1 MDCRLEHSISQPSNY
16 EMDSLKE
23 FMKPKTFHKL
33 SYLANGFWIVIGI
46 ILLAIFV
53 DIHIAESRFDFKCAA
68 KSDEKDVIQGKCFDQ
83 YQQRNNLGIPVY
95 AFVLINFFLIAIV
108 TFAYSLLVE
117 SRVDQNLS
125 DRRNPDSVEGQ
136 PATPSKRIFKAYFI
150 QLTARLCLLIALI
163 LLPTL
168 LLYPRKFPSNFE
180 CHLGREGN
188 DTATPS
194 AANITETRTYE
205 CHNARAAKKTFW
217 TQYATT
223 VVNGTFAVF
232 VLIEIIWIL
241 SRAIKRKEFMEDPTF
256 VKDHLGQVSRQDEM
270 DHERN
275 QQTSQELQQRESDQ
289 LQSQLQVFVRSLK
302 DSVIKH
308 TEHLTDLVAPLRPK
322 PGERDKN
329 VKPNDLK
336 LDEIYVNLVLHKD
349 RVEYHFTEDR
359 QEQLK
364 LYPQPN
370 DRSKLVRVEEI
381 MDSLHKKVL
390 VVGRPGIGKTIICTK
405 IFRNWASDIVSNQA
419 QNVKMHYDVAFLL
432 KFRRLNFDTNFELNL
447 SELLRDHSE
456 YPTEECLNDEVW
468 NYIVKNPTKVLLI
481 FDGLDEFAANS
492 DIAGD
497 YKNTVLEEK
506 MPLHALYNKIASGKL
521 LNGAKV
527 ITTTRPNAVECVQH
541 LKFDRTFEI
550 VGFSSEQVED
560 YVVKF
565 TKPDERAR
573 ESIWQHISA
582 NINLFSLCYIPVN
595 CFIICSCLLLLH
607 SGGFS
612 LPTKLTE
619 IYKIA
624 IKFFFFR
631 HNPKYRSDLRYA
643 KRYSTEPFHKIPSD
657 VQEAF
662 KKLGKIA
669 FNGIKESRLIF
680 GSSEVKGL
688 ENCGLLHQLP
698 DKPGATPI
706 ETREEQFCFL
716 HLTIQEFLAAKHLTD
731 TMNDKELRKFV
742 ANHIKD
748 GKWHMVMQFVAGLL
762 GDRTEPPTDMFTDLL
777 PESTEEKKEW
787 WLTMMA
793 DEDSEPRTLTCWPAE
808 GDKHLAVRICNCLN
822 EMLKVD
828 DSAKV
833 KNSGVQAKLGKIGF
847 NAVDF
852 SECSLAPVDCAAI
865 VHVLQHV
872 DAGILR
878 MNLYDNNIGDLGCT
892 EIQKFIVNSDHSK
905 SNYKLN
911 SLNLRANGIT
921 DAGVKHL
928 AEALTNNNCKI
939 KTLDLS
945 SNDSITDAGVK
956 HLAEALTNNNCK
968 LNTLN
973 LSFNVRIT
981 DAGVKHLAE
990 ALTNNN
996 CKINTLNLTNNLSI
1010 TDAGVKHL
1018 AEALTNNN
1026 CKINTLYLRANPS
1039 ITDAGVKHLAEALTN
1054 NNCKINTLNL
1064 SSNDITD
1071 AGVKHLAE
1079 ALTNNNCK
1087 INTLYLSSNPSI
1099 TDAGVKHLAEALT
1112 NNNCKINTLN
1122 LSSNDIT
1129 DAGVKHL
1136 AEALTNNNCKINTLY
1151 LSSNRSITDA
1161 GVKHLAEALKH
1172 NNFKLTFLDLSSN
1185 EITAEYK
1192 EHLRKAFKHSNCE
1205 LIM

>member
-1 MDCRLEHSISQPSNY
+1 MRQCKLNPATPHFESNLYFMDCRLEHSISQPSNH

-23 FMKPKTFHKL
+23 FIKPKTFHKL
-33 SYLANGFWIVIGI
+33 SYVTNGFWIVICGI

-53 DIHIAESRFDFKCAA
+53 DIGTAESRFDFKCTA
-68 KSDEKDVIQGKCFDQ
+68 KSDVKDVIQGKCFDQ
-83 YQQRNNLGIPVY
+83 YQQRNKLGIPVY
-95 AFVLINFFLIAIV
+95 AFVLINFLVIEIV
-108 TFAYSLLVE
+108 IVAYSQIVA
-117 SRVDQNLS
+117 SRVE
-125 DRRNPDSVEGQ
+125 RNADGEGQ
-136 PATPSKRIFKAYFI
+136 DQQNSQSRRLFLAYFM
-150 QLTARLCLLIALI
+150 QLSARLCLLIGLT
-163 LLPTL
+163 LLQTL
-168 LLYPRKFPSNFE
+168 LLYPSKFPSNFQ
-180 CHLGREGN
+180 CYLMREGGN
-188 DTATPS
+188 KTATPPV
-194 AANITETRTYE
+194 ANITQTQTYE

-217 TQYATT
+217 TYAIT
-223 VVNGTFAVF
+223 VVNGIFALF

-241 SRAIKRKEFMEDPTF
+241 SRAIKRKKFMEDQTF
-256 VKDHLGQVSRQDEM
+256 VKDHLGQDSRQDT

-275 QQTSQELQQRESDQ
+275 QETPQELQQRVLDQ
-289 LQSQLQVFVRSLK
+289 LQSEGRHEQSQLNQDSREDEIDEQNPQELEMGHHESQDKRNQGTSHEPQQQELVEHVQSEVRHEHVSQLLAFVTSLK
-302 DSVIKH
+302 ASVKKH
-308 TEHLTDLVAPLRPK
+308 TEDLTDLAAPFRPK
-322 PGERDKN
+322 PGESDKDI
-329 VKPNDLK
+329 KHDDLK
-336 LDEIYVNLVLHKD
+336 LDEIYVNLVLHTD
-349 RVEYHFTEDR
+349 RVQYHFTGDR
-359 QEQLK
+359 QQQLK
-364 LYPQPN
+364 LYPQAN
-370 DRSKLVRVEEI
+370 DPSKLVQLKEI
-381 MDSLHKKVL
+381 TNSLHKKVL
-390 VVGRPGIGKTIICTK
+390 VVGRPGIGKTIVCTK
-405 IFRNWASDIVSNQA
+405 IFRNWASDIVFNEA
-419 QNVKMHYDVAFLL
+419 QNVEMHYDVAFLL
-432 KFRRLNFDTNFELNL
+432 KFRRLNFDTNLELNL
-447 SELLRDHSE
+447 RELLRDHSE

-468 NYIVKNPTKVLLI
+468 NYIVKNPTEVLLI

-527 ITTTRPNAVECVQH
+527 ITTTRPNRVECVQH

-550 VGFSSEQVED
+550 VGFSSEQVQE

-565 TKPDERAR
+565 TKPDGRAR
-573 ESIWQHISA
+573 ERIWQHIST

-607 SGGFS
+607 SCGFS
-612 LPTKLTE
+612 LPTKLTD

-631 HNPKYRSDLRYA
+631 HNPEYRSDLRYA

-662 KKLGKIA
+662 KELGKIA
-669 FNGIKESRLIF
+669 FDGIKESRLIF
-680 GSSEVKGL
+680 GSSEVEEL

-698 DKPGATPI
+698 DTPGATPV
-706 ETREEQFCFL
+706 ERREEQFCFL

-852 SECSLAPVDCAAI
+852 SRCSLAPVDCAAI

-872 DAGILR
+872 DAGILC
-878 MNLYDNNIGDLGCT
+878 MDLHDNNIGDLRCK

-911 SLNLRANGIT
+911 SLNLGENGIT

-939 KTLDLS
+939 
-945 SNDSITDAGVK
+945 
-956 HLAEALTNNNCK
+956 
-968 LNTLN
+968 NTLN
-973 LSFNVRIT
+973 LSYNHRIT

-996 CKINTLNLTNNLSI
+996 CKINTLNL
-1010 TDAGVKHL
+1010 
-1018 AEALTNNN
+1018 
-1026 CKINTLYLRANPS
+1026 
-1039 ITDAGVKHLAEALTN
+1039 
-1054 NNCKINTLNL
+1054 
-1064 SSNDITD
+1064 SN
-1071 AGVKHLAE
+1071 
-1079 ALTNNNCK
+1079 
-1087 INTLYLSSNPSI
+1087 
-1099 TDAGVKHLAEALT
+1099 
-1112 NNNCKINTLN
+1112 
-1122 LSSNDIT
+1122 
-1129 DAGVKHL
+1129 
-1136 AEALTNNNCKINTLY
+1136 
-1151 LSSNRSITDA
+1151 NRSITDA
-1161 GVKHLAEALKH
+1161 GVKHLAEALI
-1172 NNFKLTFLDLSSN
+1172 NNNCKINTLN
-1185 EITAEYK
+1185 
-1192 EHLRKAFKHSNCE
+1192 LRYNRSINRCRCKAFG
-1205 LIM
+1205 